1 VADIL
6 KRANSI
12 AVTVNGSSKIKMLL
26 REKQLASEEGMVRAY
41 FFPNWLPM
49 CGTGM
54 MAAPNRHL
62 SSYHSFFCS
71 H

>member
-41 FFPNWLPM
+41 FFRIGCL
-49 CGTGM
+49 CVV
-54 MAAPNRHL
+54 L
-62 SSYHSFFCS
+62 E
-71 H
+71 